1 MKWKINMKGRKKEK
15 NKKNLVPT
23 GFEPGRCG
31 GRSWAPCHWAR

>member
-1 MKWKINMKGRKKEK
+1 MENKYERKEKRKKQ
-15 NKKNLVPT
+15 KKNLVPT